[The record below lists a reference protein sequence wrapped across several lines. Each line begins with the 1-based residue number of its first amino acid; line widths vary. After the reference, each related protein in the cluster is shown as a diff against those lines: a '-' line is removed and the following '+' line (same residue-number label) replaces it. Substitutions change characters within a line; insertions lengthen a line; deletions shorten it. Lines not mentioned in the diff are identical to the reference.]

1 MAAAAHPSLRWHCF
15 IFHSCFDG
23 NLSTLH
29 GIYAICAIF
38 STFQWSYLSLND
50 KWELDG
56 RSRAHKP
63 FFYGILYCFYDGIIF
78 TVRLSC
84 VTCCLFFCLS
94 CTHSSNP
101 FAQHP
106 KVFHFSTEWWALLRR
121 NVEHW
126 MKFDL
131 ISSTT
136 TVLDIW
142 WTSYFWWLPPIADM
156 TVVVLVM
163 GEFKMDWFMIRLY
176 SSIITVRSWHISVYF
191 GSCNVKIYISRVSHV
206 EGARQR
212 NHCPLGYLLCFL
224 PPGCIFI
231 LINSILL
238 LFACRLFSLLS
249 SPSFFGHHCQLILLL
264 YCSRRVLQ

>member
-1 MAAAAHPSLRWHCF
+1 MISESWMGEA
-15 IFHSCFDG
+15 
-23 NLSTLH
+23 
-29 GIYAICAIF
+29 
-38 STFQWSYLSLND
+38 
-50 KWELDG
+50 G
-56 RSRAHKP
+56 RTNP
-63 FFYGILYCFYDGIIF
+63 FFMAYYIAFM
-78 TVRLSC
+78 TA
-84 VTCCLFFCLS
+84 
-94 CTHSSNP
+94 SSSRSGCP
-101 FAQHP
+101 VLHVAYSSAWAAPIHRFAQHP

-156 TVVVLVM
+156 AVVVLVM

-238 LFACRLFSLLS
+238 LFACRLFSLLF
-249 SPSFFGHHCQLILLL
+249 SPSFFLVII
-264 YCSRRVLQ
+264 VN